1 MSLVKC
7 VGKEVKVQRQF
18 LNFLEQAD
26 DHGKDIQPTEGW
38 NSKSPTDCPTDALT
52 ESNNGEDETMVEEAE
67 EEGSGSKKKERIKT
81 IQTSS

>member
-26 DHGKDIQPTEGW
+26 DRDKENQPTEGS
-38 NSKSPTDCPTDALT
+38 NAMSSTDCPADALT